1 MVADSIQ
8 REITIAA
15 PRERVWE
22 ELTRPEFLGAWL
34 GGAHGPVE
42 RVEPPAVLA
51 FRRPWGDGGRSP
63 ADGAP
68 APAAVTS
75 ALTSAATTLV
85 TLTLTTEPGDHTRLR
100 MTESGFTAP
109 GFPGKAARAGTDR
122 SGTGWTR
129 RLTDL
134 ACHTERLTLR
144 R

>member
-22 ELTRPEFLGAWL
+22 ELTRPEFLAAWL
-34 GGAHGPVE
+34 GGTQGPVE

-51 FRRPWGDGGRSP
+51 FRRPWGDGAATP
-63 ADGAP
+63 AGP
-68 APAAVTS
+68 APAAS
-75 ALTSAATTLV
+75 TLV
-85 TLTLTTEPGDHTRLR
+85 VLTLTTEPGDHTRLR
-100 MTESGFTAP
+100 MTESGFAAP
-109 GFPGKAARAGTDR
+109 GFPGEAARAGTGR

-134 ACHTERLTLR
+134 ACHTERLTPRLTLR